1 MIRFKHRKT
10 IGSPFEKG
18 CTDPQ
23 PTTMWTGRSQT
34 YARYYSSVASMTRA
48 VLGLRGRYVLD
59 RVFIPECR
67 ACSGR
72 EKANHTTSI
81 NSAIRAGLR

>member
-34 YARYYSSVASMTRA
+34 YARYYSSVASMTCA

-59 RVFIPECR
+59 RVF
-67 ACSGR
+67 SGR
-72 EKANHTTSI
+72 EEANHTTST